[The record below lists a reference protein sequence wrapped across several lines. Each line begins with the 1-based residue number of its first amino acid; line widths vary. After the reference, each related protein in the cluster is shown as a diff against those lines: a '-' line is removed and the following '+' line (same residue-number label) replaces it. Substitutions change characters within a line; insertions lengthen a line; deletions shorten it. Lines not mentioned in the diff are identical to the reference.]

1 MVEVPVDIAIDENP
15 GDHDDAEFQ
24 QPNPFRKSMIWHPQ
38 EIFHD
43 LELKTGPSK
52 RNEMQVAFCKGLYN
66 RHLAE
71 MKVLVHQLMREQDK
85 SRKKGK
91 GKRNSEGNEKSG
103 AVWRD
108 CAYAYWHFHF
118 VKDKGQEF
126 PKGIVNIEDDGK
138 CGKEPFCLRSAHL
151 PPALSH

>member
-1 MVEVPVDIAIDENP
+1 MKEAHMQLRVVVLTQEVEQVKSDLDHEKVISKSVISDLTQQVVTLAAAAEKAPEDVDDEKSAKQ
-15 GDHDDAEFQ
+15 DDPEFQ
-24 QPNPFRKSMIWHPQ
+24 QESPFPKKAIWHAD
-38 EIFHD
+38 ELFHD

-91 GKRNSEGNEKSG
+91 GKRNREGNEKSG
-103 AVWRD
+103 AV
-108 CAYAYWHFHF
+108 
-118 VKDKGQEF
+118 
-126 PKGIVNIEDDGK
+126 
-138 CGKEPFCLRSAHL
+138 
-151 PPALSH
+151 